1 MAILIMSVGKNGINR
16 SSDVRTIQILL
27 NQQSI
32 PGASEK
38 LIVDGKAGLQTISR
52 IHSYQGEVLKFSRPD
67 GKVDPNGI
75 TFKSLNGRNNGGLSP
90 HQQSR
95 SLSGKGLEYIKSLEG
110 LGLKPYDDQTGEEI
124 KSWVSGATIG
134 YGHLIAQAEWPQYKD
149 GLTEA
154 QAQSLLIKD
163 LAPFVSAVN
172 SAIKRPIN
180 QQQFDALVIL
190 AFNIGCKAFTNSSV
204 VKLVNDPTAVVGYLN
219 LKAAWMV
226 WTTSQGKQM
235 RGLVNRRSA
244 EWKIF
249 ERGVYP

>member
-32 PGASEK
+32 PGESKK
-38 LIVDGKAGLQTISR
+38 LVIDGKAGRQTISR
-52 IHSYQGEVLKFSRPD
+52 IQSYQRKILKFSRPD
-67 GKVDPNGI
+67 GKVDPTGI
-75 TFKSLNGRNNGGLSP
+75 TFKSLNGRSNGGLFP
-90 HQQSR
+90 HQQAR
-95 SLSGKGLEYIKSLEG
+95 SLSIKGLEYIKSLEG

-134 YGHLIAQAEWPQYKD
+134 YGHLIAQAEWLQYKD
-149 GLTEA
+149 GLTETKA
-154 QAQSLLIKD
+154 HALLIKD

-180 QQQFDALVIL
+180 QQQFDALAIL
-190 AFNIGCKAFTNSSV
+190 AFNIGSSAFTNSSV

-219 LKAAWMV
+219 LKAAWMA
-226 WTTSQGKQM
+226 WTKSQGKQM

-244 EWKIF
+244 EWRIF
-249 ERGVYP
+249 ENGVYP